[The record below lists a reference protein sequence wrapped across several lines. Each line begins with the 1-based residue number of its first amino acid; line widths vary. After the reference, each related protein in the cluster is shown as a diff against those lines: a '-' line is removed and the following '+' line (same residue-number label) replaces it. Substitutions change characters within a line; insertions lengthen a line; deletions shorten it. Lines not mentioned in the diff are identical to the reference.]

1 MYLAD
6 STSSSRTVFPEAE
19 SRFRLQVMV
28 IEYRYVECRVYF
40 VNVHCVC
47 LCIYT
52 DYTWPNVYQTK
63 QCNKRSRDMIYTYY

>member
-28 IEYRYVECRVYF
+28 IEYRCVKCRVHF
-40 VNVHCVC
+40 VNIHC
-47 LCIYT
+47 LPMYLH
-52 DYTWPNVYQTK
+52 
-63 QCNKRSRDMIYTYY
+63 